1 MSEHHDV
8 IDLTVIDLTE
18 VAQAPEIQSQEPSAI
33 QSQEPPASQVE
44 VLGPDAP
51 DLGAPTLGA
60 ALEALLIVADEP
72 VSLTELAATT
82 GRPADEVAEVL
93 LTLADEYTRAGRG
106 FDLRESSGGWRFY
119 TRGTCS
125 EVVTRYVTEGQRSR
139 LSQAA
144 LETLAV
150 VAYRQPVA
158 RAHISAVRGVNV
170 DGVVRT
176 LLTRG
181 LIEQVGNDPETGATL
196 YGTSQYFLER
206 LGLDHLDE
214 LPPLAPHVPV
224 GEELDDLVGLVDQP

>member
-176 LLTRG
+176 LLARG
-181 LIEQVGNDPETGATL
+181 LIEEIGAEPESGALL
-196 YGTSQYFLER
+196 YGTTGYFLER
-206 LGLDHLDE
+206 LGLRDLAELPALAPYLPEVDVLDE
-214 LPPLAPHVPV
+214 LAEQGRV
-224 GEELDDLVGLVDQP
+224 

>member
-1 MSEHHDV
+1 M
-8 IDLTVIDLTE
+8 
-18 VAQAPEIQSQEPSAI
+18 
-33 QSQEPPASQVE
+33 
-44 VLGPDAP
+44 
-51 DLGAPTLGA
+51 
-60 ALEALLIVADEP
+60 
-72 VSLTELAATT
+72 
-82 GRPADEVAEVL
+82 
-93 LTLADEYTRAGRG
+93 
-106 FDLRESSGGWRFY
+106 
-119 TRGTCS
+119 
-125 EVVTRYVTEGQRSR
+125 
-139 LSQAA
+139 
-144 LETLAV
+144 

>member
-1 MSEHHDV
+1 MTEHQDV

-18 VAQAPEIQSQEPSAI
+18 HVPSP
-33 QSQEPPASQVE
+33 PPAPAPAPTPV
-44 VLGPDAP
+44 VLAEPEPDVAREDP
-51 DLGAPTLGA
+51 ALGAPNLGA

-72 VSLTELAATT
+72 IAIEQLAATT
-82 GRPADEVAEVL
+82 GRPVDDVAAVL
-93 LTLADEYTRAGRG
+93 VTLADEYSRAGRG
-106 FDLRESSGGWRFY
+106 FDLRESSAGWRFY
-119 TRGTCS
+119 TRGSCA
-125 EVVTRYVTEGQRSR
+125 EVVTRYVTEGQSAR

-181 LIEQVGNDPETGATL
+181 LVEQVGNDPETGAIL